1 MRRRRVLRLAGLA
14 TATGV
19 AGCSELSGGSGSD
32 TASGIARRPDD
43 DAPPRAVLPSP
54 EGGLEIVGLRTTGGA
69 VGANAGQLATY
80 EADDGTTFEIAALR
94 METESDATALAS
106 RIRDQGR
113 FYGMDVAVRHGVF
126 VVAGGTD
133 DADARDRL
141 LTLLSYSEAV
151 NRAFIAEHD
160 LLGGAGNG

>member
-1 MRRRRVLRLAGLA
+1 MRRRRVLRLAGLTIA
-14 TATGV
+14 TAA

-32 TASGIARRPDD
+32 TASRIARRPDD

-54 EGGLEIVGLRTTGGA
+54 EGGLEITGLRTTGGA

-80 EADDGTTFEIAALR
+80 EADDGTAFEVAALR
-94 METESDATALAS
+94 METDSDASALAS

-113 FYGMDVAVRHGVF
+113 FYRMDVAVRHGVF
-126 VVAGGTD
+126 ILAGGTD
-133 DADARDRL
+133 EADAQDRL

-151 NRAFIAEHD
+151 SRSYIAEHD
-160 LLGGAGNG
+160 LLGGSGGG

>member
-32 TASGIARRPDD
+32 TASVIARRPDD

-54 EGGLEIVGLRTTGGA
+54 EGGLEITGIRTTGGS

-80 EADDGTTFEIAALR
+80 EADDGTTFEVAALR
-94 METESDATALAS
+94 METDADATALAS

-113 FYGMDVAVRHGVF
+113 FYGMDVAVRHGVY
-126 VVAGGTD
+126 VVAGGTE
-133 DADARDRL
+133 DAGTRDRL

-151 NRAFIAEHD
+151 SRSYIAEHD
-160 LLGGAGNG
+160 LLAADG

>member
-1 MRRRRVLRLAGLA
+1 MRRRRVLRLTGLA
-14 TATGV
+14 TVTAV

-32 TASGIARRPDD
+32 TASAIARRPDD

-80 EADDGTTFEIAALR
+80 EATDGTTFEVAALR

-106 RIRDQGR
+106 RIRNQGR

-126 VVAGGTD
+126 VVAGGTED
-133 DADARDRL
+133 PDAHDRL

-151 NRAFIAEHD
+151 NRPYIAEHD
-160 LLGGAGNG
+160 LLAADG